1 MLPIMYSYLDSWLF
15 CTAKK
20 NLFNKAAA
28 HPMLLYLLCFSYL
41 MRHEQKDLVEKN
53 SRWIINN
60 LLDVLVCSIAD
71 YFYL

>member
-1 MLPIMYSYLDSWLF
+1 MYSYLDSWLF

-41 MRHEQKDLVEKN
+41 MRHEQKDL
-53 SRWIINN
+53 WIINN